1 MTNYH
6 QYLPSPL
13 LSGFVECYWTLRSPG
28 KGADS
33 IQRLIPGGRVELI
46 FNLGDRF
53 HWQFPGMEAQ
63 SLACGRIKVMGQR
76 NKISFAWQ
84 EGNPHLIGVRFKPG
98 GLAAFSKVPV
108 SEILN
113 QLLPAEYLFGYSV
126 HDCIARLQGSV
137 LDENQIKLLDEFL
150 AKAIRYE
157 PAQWSLVSST
167 VNFMRTSPD
176 NISIGE
182 ICRENQ
188 ACYKKLERKFLQIV
202 GYTPKNYYRI
212 IRFNRAI
219 REMAFRKNSLTSIGY
234 ECGFYD
240 QAHFIKDFRLF
251 TGTTPS
257 LFRKEDHFMADF
269 LIHHQP
275 V

>member
-1 MTNYH
+1 
-6 QYLPSPL
+6 
-13 LSGFVECYWTLRSPG
+13 
-28 KGADS
+28 
-33 IQRLIPGGRVELI
+33 
-46 FNLGDRF
+46 
-53 HWQFPGMEAQ
+53 
-63 SLACGRIKVMGQR
+63 MGQR

-84 EGNPHLIGVRFKPG
+84 EGSPHLIGVRFKPG

-113 QLLPAEYLFGYSV
+113 QVLPAEYLFGDSV
-126 HDCIARLQGSV
+126 HEWIARLQGSV
-137 LDENQIKLLDEFL
+137 QAEDQIKILDGFL

-157 PAQWSLVSST
+157 PAEWSLVSRT
-167 VNFMRTSPD
+167 VNFIRTSRD

-188 ACYKKLERKFLQIV
+188 AYYKKLERKFLQMV

-212 IRFNRAI
+212 IRFNRTI
-219 REMAFRKNSLTSIGY
+219 REMAFRKNSLTNIGY

-251 TGTTPS
+251 TGTTSS